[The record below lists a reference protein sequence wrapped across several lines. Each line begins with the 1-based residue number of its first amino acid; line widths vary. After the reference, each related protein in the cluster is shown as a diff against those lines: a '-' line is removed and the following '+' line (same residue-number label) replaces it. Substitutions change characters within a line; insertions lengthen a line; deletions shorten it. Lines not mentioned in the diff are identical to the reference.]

1 MRTIKFR
8 GKNLKG
14 KWVYGSLFT
23 GIAPNDK
30 KLYYVIL
37 TDEKYDAKGHLPKDI
52 ALGFHADEVHIV
64 TSDSIGQFTGLTDKN
79 CKEICEGDILVW
91 GEDGCKSQPLVVMF
105 KHGSFGY
112 TYIEDW
118 FHSFAGNTNFT
129 FNPLNTDVRFEIIG
143 NIHDNIELL
152 TKKVI

>member
-8 GKNLKG
+8 GKDIETG
-14 KWVYGSLFT
+14 EWMYGFLQIFS
-23 GIAPNDK
+23 K
-30 KLYYVIL
+30 KFNSRLCVCS
-37 TDEKYDAKGHLPKDI
+37 TS
-52 ALGFHADEVHIV
+52 V
-64 TSDSIGQFTGLTDKN
+64 TSWKDALIYQVLEKTVGQFTGLYDKN
-79 CKEICEGDILVW
+79 GKEIYEGDILVW
-91 GEDGCKSQPLVVMF
+91 GENGCKSQPMVVMF

-143 NIHDNIELL
+143 NIHDNPELL
-152 TKKVI
+152 K

>member
-8 GKNLKG
+8 GKTINGNEWIFGTTISQGTIKRKMNKWFMEVGENKWKG
-14 KWVYGSLFT
+14 LQPNSL
-23 GIAPNDK
+23 
-30 KLYYVIL
+30 
-37 TDEKYDAKGHLPKDI
+37 
-52 ALGFHADEVHIV
+52 
-64 TSDSIGQFTGLTDKN
+64 GQFTGLLDKN
-79 CKEICEGDILVW
+79 DKEIYEGDILVW
-91 GEDGCKSQPLVVMF
+91 GEGEHKSKPLIVSF

-112 TYIEDW
+112 IYCDW

-152 TKKVI
+152 TKK

>member
-1 MRTIKFR
+1 MVNVNFFGDMRTIKFR
-8 GKNLKG
+8 GKRVNRNGEWAYGDLRQLENRCLILPTGADAYKAG
-14 KWVYGSLFT
+14 IDADWVQ
-23 GIAPNDK
+23 
-30 KLYYVIL
+30 
-37 TDEKYDAKGHLPKDI
+37 EK
-52 ALGFHADEVHIV
+52 
-64 TSDSIGQFTGLTDKN
+64 TIGQFTGLTDKN

-143 NIHDNIELL
+143 NIHDNPELINGNY
-152 TKKVI
+152 KEEEI